1 MVPKERRAAETAE
14 QMRKL
19 RRHLK
24 LVLGAEP
31 DLREDTTVLAVMA
44 LYGEAS
50 PRDGDRPPPRSAQ
63 ALSAYAVDRIDR
75 ILGRRLNGESRWHL
89 ENRVWPWMTQHKLL
103 ETDATDERWTR
114 TRNLDDMVAAALS
127 A

>member
-1 MVPKERRAAETAE
+1 MVPKERPPAE
-14 QMRKL
+14 QVRKL

-31 DLREDTTVLAVMA
+31 DLREDTTVLALMA

-50 PRDGDRPPPRSAQ
+50 PRDRDRPPRRSAQ
-63 ALSAYAVDRIDR
+63 TLSRYAVERIDR
-75 ILGRRLNGESRWHL
+75 SFGRRLNGESRWHL
-89 ENRVWPWMTQHKLL
+89 ENRVWPWMAQHKLL
-103 ETDATDERWTR
+103 EKDTGDEGWTR
-114 TRNLDDMVAAALS
+114 TGNLDEMVAAAMT